1 VFQIIA
7 GLSCAQTLLGFTHND
22 LHTKNIVWSDT
33 EDEFIYYTSR
43 AGQVFRVPTYG
54 KLFRI
59 IDFGRAIFTINGQM
73 FISDD
78 FKPGNDADGQYCFSP
93 LNQRVVS
100 EIPPN
105 PSFDLCRL
113 AVSLVDGIFG
123 TIPKK
128 KEGGAVLSSE
138 EDFIVY
144 ETTSQLYNMIWSW
157 MIDDFGENI
166 FVNPDGTERFPDF
179 ELYNHIA
186 AHIHR
191 AVPSQQISN
200 PVFDEFQV
208 GSAPAGTKVYS
219 LFC

>member
-1 VFQIIA
+1 
-7 GLSCAQTLLGFTHND
+7 
-22 LHTKNIVWSDT
+22 
-33 EDEFIYYTSR
+33 
-43 AGQVFRVPTYG
+43 
-54 KLFRI
+54 
-59 IDFGRAIFTINGQM
+59 M

-93 LNQRVVS
+93 LNQRVVT

-123 TIPKK
+123 TIPEK
-128 KEGGAVLSSE
+128 KEGGGVLSSE
-138 EDFIVY
+138 KDFIVY
-144 ETTSQLYNMIWSW
+144 ETTSPLYNMIWSW
-157 MIDDFGENI
+157 MIDDFGDNI

-186 AHIHR
+186 AHIHK
-191 AVPSQQISN
+191 AVPSQQVWN
-200 PVFDEFQV
+200 QVFDEFQV
-208 GSAPAGTKVYS
+208 DSAPSDAKVYS